1 MKKSVITYL
10 GNNKFHIE
18 FDIDLGDYL
27 FLVCFIRGIRDGSI
41 TVDDINNFNISEV
54 MKWTKSGRKPPTLIG
69 G

>member
-41 TVDDINNFNISEV
+41 IVDDINNFNISEV
-54 MKWTKSGRKPPTLIG
+54 ME
-69 G
+69 

>member
-1 MKKSVITYL
+1 MKSNCYQDKNII
-10 GNNKFHIE
+10 HIE

-54 MKWTKSGRKPPTLIG
+54 MK
-69 G
+69 